1 MKLFKRNKKAIND
14 IEKKMY
20 SVVMPDGDFNWKE
33 FSEIFGSYKYN
44 DFYKS
49 VWNSYKCIR
58 MNAEN
63 VSTLPIQLFQK
74 KAGGD
79 VEVFNN
85 PIMNKLKSKA
95 NILNSGIDL
104 LEAFCS
110 YLQIH
115 GDAYLLNIGSKQKPL
130 EMWNLMSQ
138 FMDVKAVNENGILI
152 DVSYEY
158 DPGRFKKYT
167 SDEIVH
173 VKYFDPGN
181 HLKGLSPLGVARNL
195 LKTQELADEWNK
207 NLLKNN
213 AKGSLAF
220 IFEKTI
226 TDDQRARL
234 KKDLKDNWSGSMN
247 AGKPHIV
254 EGGEGKVDI
263 KQLSFSPQ
271 DLDWLSVRKLSIREV
286 GLIFGVP
293 PELLGDNENKTY
305 SNAKEARQGYYTETI
320 LPLAEKI
327 FKGIEFF
334 YFWDEKLKDTTHYI
348 RINKEAIE
356 ILQVAMG
363 DKVTSLNTAWWL
375 TPNMRLKEMG
385 YSESKNPAMDEHYIP
400 MNLVPIDTIGMPE
413 EDL

>member
-1 MKLFKRNKKAIND
+1 MKLFKRNKKVISD

-20 SVVMPDGDFNWKE
+20 SVVMPDGDFNWKA
-33 FSEIFGSYKYN
+33 FDNIFASYKYN

-79 VEVFNN
+79 IEILDN
-85 PIMNKLKSKA
+85 PVMNKLKSKV

-104 LEAFCS
+104 IEAFCS

-115 GDAYLLNIGSKQKPL
+115 GDAYLLNIGSKQRPL

-138 FMDVKAVNENGILI
+138 FMEVKPVNENKVMI
-152 DVSYEY
+152 DVKYEY
-158 DPGRFKKYT
+158 NPGKIQTYT
-167 SDEIVH
+167 SEEIIH

-181 HLKGLSPLGVARNL
+181 YLKGLSPLGVARNIL
-195 LKTQELADEWNK
+195 ETQKTSDQWNK

-220 IFEKTI
+220 IFEKALETK
-226 TDDQRARL
+226 QRNLL
-234 KKDLKDNWSGSMN
+234 KRDLKENWQGEKN

-254 EGGEGKVDI
+254 EGGEGKVRI
-263 KQLSFSPQ
+263 EKLSFSPQ
-271 DLDWLSVRKLSIREV
+271 DLDWLSVRKLSTREIA
-286 GLIFGVP
+286 LIFGVP
-293 PELLGDNENKTY
+293 PELLGDTEHKTH
-305 SNAKEARQGYYTETI
+305 SNMREARQSYTMETI

-327 FKGIEFF
+327 YKGIEFF

-348 RINKEAIE
+348 RINREAID
-356 ILQVAMG
+356 ILQIAMK
-363 DKVTSLNTAWWL
+363 DKITSLNTAWWL
-375 TPNMRLKEMG
+375 TPNQRLKEMG
-385 YSESKNPAMDEHYIP
+385 YSESTNPAMDVNYIP
-400 MNLVPIDTIGMPE
+400 ANYVPIDAIGMPE